1 MLIVLVYMAE
11 VCDPTLLSYTFVCC
25 NLRCFVG
32 GGSAAD
38 DGCDQG
44 STPGCAGTIRVRG
57 LG

>member
-32 GGSAAD
+32 GGALQMTAA
-38 DGCDQG
+38 
-44 STPGCAGTIRVRG
+44 IRVQLLDA
-57 LG
+57 LGRLGFGV